1 MKTKVQSRHSTSTTI
16 LDCSE
21 EQRKVLPMTCSS
33 KFNGSLQLLN
43 LIDFRSPDG
52 SSLLASTT
60 GNKLDVYILYN
71 LILALLILSPHD
83 ILEPIQ
89 LSDEYPHRILS
100 PYVSVH
106 ECEPT
111 NSSQWYP
118 GMNLQ
123 APETCCFVSG
133 TADQPIH
140 LWDSLTGK
148 VQLSK
153 LSLTE
158 VARLIPLD
166 RPSRTISLTP
176 CHDVLQ

>member
-1 MKTKVQSRHSTSTTI
+1 
-16 LDCSE
+16 
-21 EQRKVLPMTCSS
+21 MTCSS
-33 KFNGSLQLLN
+33 EFNGTLQLLN

-52 SSLLASTT
+52 SSLLASTAA
-60 GNKLDVYILYN
+60 NKLDVYILYN
-71 LILALLILSPHD
+71 LIIELLILSPHD
-83 ILEPIQ
+83 ILEPLQ
-89 LSDEYPHRILS
+89 PSDENPHRILS
-100 PYVSVH
+100 PYVSVR

-111 NSSQWYP
+111 KSSQWYP

-148 VQLSK
+148 VNLSK
-153 LSLTE
+153 LSLIE

-166 RPSRTISLTP
+166 RPSRTIPVTP
-176 CHDVLQ
+176 RHDVLQ